1 MVQGVFGQVREM
13 LAEYDRLTRMLT
25 DENTDEQGLS
35 QLLFKL
41 SSEAHDLQDSKLLED
56 TEALFG
62 DTLFGVDTIK
72 ELVINLRNF
81 SRLDAAKVAEVNLND
96 CIDQTLVIAN
106 NVLKARVEVIKRY
119 GELPPVACSPSQI
132 NQVLLNMMSN
142 AAQAIEHAQGKLLL
156 KTEADGDWVRIS
168 IQDNGK
174 GIAAEHLQKI
184 FDPFFTTKP
193 VGQGTG
199 LGLSISYQIIQAHGG
214 TIQVASVPGKGT
226 RFVISLPAAA
236 GSAAAPSAQA
246 A

>member
-1 MVQGVFGQVREM
+1 
-13 LAEYDRLTRMLT
+13 
-25 DENTDEQGLS
+25 
-35 QLLFKL
+35 
-41 SSEAHDLQDSKLLED
+41 
-56 TEALFG
+56 
-62 DTLFGVDTIK
+62 
-72 ELVINLRNF
+72 
-81 SRLDAAKVAEVNLND
+81 
-96 CIDQTLVIAN
+96 
-106 NVLKARVEVIKRY
+106 
-119 GELPPVACSPSQI
+119 
-132 NQVLLNMMSN
+132 LLNMMSN

-246 A
+246 